1 MSRYMYVPSIFVLN
15 LYSIYDSQLKEVS
28 IKKTASKYLLNMVSD
43 LAKQK
48 ITEYLVLNEKK
59 NNVKMKL
66 NVNVRLSVKPY

>member
-1 MSRYMYVPSIFVLN
+1 MYVPSIFVLN